1 VSARRSSKRAAALP
15 RPRKLRRT
23 WPQRLLIGFNVFLV
37 GVCLVT
43 AGGIFYTFNRFGDLP
58 RVELAHVLSPEPAK
72 EAIDRAQNF
81 LLVGSDS
88 RASIDPDDPNIG
100 AFGSEAEVGGQRSD
114 TIMVLR
120 IDPAS
125 ERAAI
130 LSFPRDLWVSIAGTG
145 GRQRINTA
153 FSRGPDVLVATL
165 QQNFGIPIQHFV
177 EVDFAGFKGLV
188 DAVGG
193 VPVYF
198 ENPARDKNT
207 GLNIPVSGCVTLSGD
222 QALAY
227 ARSRHYEYKVG
238 NKWRTDGTGDLGRI
252 SRQQDFIRRSLKKAV
267 AKGIRNPIVLNNLID
282 VGISNVTVDS
292 GLSARDLIRLGNRF
306 RSLDPSKIDMYTV
319 PITPTSINGAAVLLL
334 QEEAAQPV
342 LDIFRGV
349 ETPAGDGSTTA
360 APLPTVEPSTV
371 RVEVLNGAGV
381 RGLAAQTKQA
391 LTALSFVVTDTGD
404 ADSSQYDH
412 TIIRYAKGQEG
423 AARTLASFIESGAD
437 LQPVTSAGSGDV
449 QIILGRDF
457 TAVRATSATTTPAG
471 SGSGSASTTA
481 PPPSSTIV
489 GVTPP
494 AEAACG

>member
-1 VSARRSSKRAAALP
+1 MSARRSKKAAALP
-15 RPRKLRRT
+15 KPRKLRRT

-58 RVELAHVLSPEPAK
+58 RVELAHVLSPEPQS
-72 EAIDRAQNF
+72 EAPDKAQNF
-81 LLVGSDS
+81 LIVGSDS
-88 RASIDPDDPNIG
+88 RASIDPSDPNIG
-100 AFGSEAEVGGQRSD
+100 AFGSESDVGGQRSD

-125 ERAAI
+125 ERASI
-130 LSFPRDLWVSIAGTG
+130 LSFPRDLWVDIAGTG
-145 GRQRINTA
+145 GKQRINTA

-207 GLNIPVSGCVTLSGD
+207 GLNIPVAGCVTLNGD

-227 ARSRHYEYKVG
+227 ARSRHYEFKVG

-252 SRQQDFIRRSLKKAV
+252 SRQQDFIRRSMKKAV

-282 VGISNVTVDS
+282 VGIKNVTVDS
-292 GLSARDLIRLGNRF
+292 SLSARDLIRLGNRF

-319 PITPTSINGAAVLLL
+319 PITPTKINGAAVLLL
-334 QEEAAQPV
+334 QEQAAQPV
-342 LDIFRGV
+342 LDVFRGA
-349 ETPAGDGSTTA
+349 TSSPNDTTGGA
-360 APLPTVEPSTV
+360 TATAPLTTVEPSTV
-371 RVEVLNGAGV
+371 HVEVLNGAGV

-391 LTALSFVVTDTGD
+391 LTGLSFQVTGTGD
-404 ADSSQYDH
+404 ADSSQYEH
-412 TIIRYAKGQEG
+412 TVIRYSAGQED
-423 AARTLASFIESGAD
+423 AARTLATFVKPGAD
-437 LQPVTSAGSGDV
+437 LQPVTSAGTGDV
-449 QIILGRDF
+449 QLVLGRDF
-457 TAVRATSATTTPAG
+457 TSVSSPPSTSAPASAGAVTTTPAPT
-471 SGSGSASTTA
+471 STV
-481 PPPSSTIV
+481 V

>member
-1 VSARRSSKRAAALP
+1 LP

-58 RVELAHVLSPEPAK
+58 RVELAHVLSPEPPK
-72 EAIDRAQNF
+72 EAIDKAQNF

-88 RASIDPDDPNIG
+88 RANIDPDDPNIG
-100 AFGSEAEVGGQRSD
+100 AFGSESEVGGQRSD

-145 GRQRINTA
+145 GKQRINTA

-207 GLNIPVSGCVTLSGD
+207 GLNIPVSGCVNLNGD

-267 AKGIRNPIVLNNLID
+267 AKGIRNPIVLNQLID

-292 GLSARDLIRLGNRF
+292 SLSARDLIRLGNRF
-306 RSLDPSKIDMYTV
+306 RALDPSKIDMYTV
-319 PITPTSINGAAVLLL
+319 PITPTSINGASVLLL

-342 LDIFRGV
+342 LDVFRGT
-349 ETPAGDGSTTA
+349 EATTGDGSTTA

-371 RVEVLNGAGV
+371 QVEVLNGAGV
-381 RGLAAQTKQA
+381 RGLAAQTEQA
-391 LTALSFVVTDTGD
+391 LTALSFKVTGKGD
-404 ADSSQYDH
+404 ADSSQYER
-412 TIIRYAKGQEG
+412 TIIRYTKGQEA
-423 AARTLASFIESGAD
+423 AARTLASFVESGAD
-437 LQPVTSAGSGDV
+437 LQPVSAAGAADV

-457 TAVRATSATTTPAG
+457 TALRATPVTSAPASGSDSAATTT
-471 SGSGSASTTA
+471 

>member
-1 VSARRSSKRAAALP
+1 MSARRASKKAAALP
-15 RPRKLRRT
+15 KPRKLRRT

-72 EAIDRAQNF
+72 EAVDKAQNF

-100 AFGSEAEVGGQRSD
+100 AFGSESEVGGQRSD

-125 ERAAI
+125 ERASI

-145 GRQRINTA
+145 GKQRINTA

-165 QQNFGIPIQHFV
+165 QQNFGIPIQHFI
-177 EVDFAGFKGLV
+177 EVDFRGFKGLV

-207 GLNIPVSGCVTLSGD
+207 GLNIPNAGCVTLNGD

-227 ARSRHYEYKVG
+227 ARSRHYEYKVNG
-238 NKWRTDGTGDLGRI
+238 KWRTDGTGDLGRI

-267 AKGIRNPIVLNNLID
+267 AKGIRNPIVLNQLID
-282 VGISNVTVDS
+282 VGIQNVTVDS
-292 GLSARDLIRLGNRF
+292 SLSARDLIRLGNRF
-306 RSLDPSKIDMYTV
+306 RNLDPSKIDMYTV
-319 PITPTSINGAAVLLL
+319 PITPTSINGAAVLLM
-334 QEEAAQPV
+334 QEQAAQPV
-342 LDIFRGV
+342 LDIFRGTESSPTDTSAV
-349 ETPAGDGSTTA
+349 SA
-360 APLPTVEPSTV
+360 APLTTVDPSV
-371 RVEVLNGAGV
+371 VHVEILNGAGV
-381 RGLAAQTKQA
+381 RGLAAQTEQA
-391 LTALSFVVTDTGD
+391 LTGLSFQVTGKGD

-412 TIIRYAKGQEG
+412 TIIRYEQGQEA
-423 AARTLASFIESGAD
+423 AARTLAGFIDSGAE
-437 LQPVTSAGSGDV
+437 LQPVSSAGSGDIQLV
-449 QIILGRDF
+449 LGRDF
-457 TAVRATSATTTPAG
+457 TGVRTSPATSAPVASGGVTTVPAP
-471 SGSGSASTTA
+471 STTA
-481 PPPSSTIV
+481 V

>member
-1 VSARRSSKRAAALP
+1 MSARRASKRAAALP

-58 RVELAHVLSPEPAK
+58 RVELAHVLSPEPEK
-72 EAIDRAQNF
+72 EAVDKAQNF

-88 RASIDPDDPNIG
+88 RASIDPSDPNIG
-100 AFGSEAEVGGQRSD
+100 AFGSEADVGGQRSD

-125 ERAAI
+125 ERASI

-145 GRQRINTA
+145 GKQRINTA

-207 GLNIPVSGCVTLSGD
+207 GLNIPVAGCATLNGD

-227 ARSRHYEYKVG
+227 ARSRHYEYKIG

-267 AKGIRNPIVLNNLID
+267 AKGIRNPIVLNQLID

-292 GLSARDLIRLGNRF
+292 SLSARDLIRLGNRF

-319 PITPTSINGAAVLLL
+319 PITPTSINGASVLLL
-334 QEEAAQPV
+334 QEQAAQPV
-342 LDIFRGV
+342 LDVFRGV
-349 ETPAGDGSTTA
+349 ETPAAGATDSA
-360 APLPTVEPSTV
+360 APLPTVAPSTV
-371 RVEVLNGAGV
+371 EVEVLNGAGV

-391 LTALSFVVTDTGD
+391 LTGLSFQVTGTGD

-412 TIIRYAKGQEG
+412 TVIRYAAGQES
-423 AARTLASFIESGAD
+423 AARTLASFIDSGAQ
-437 LQPVTSAGSGDV
+437 LQPVASAGAAGV
-449 QIILGRDF
+449 QLVLGRDF
-457 TAVRATSATTTPAG
+457 TGVSATAATTPPAGGQTSTTTPA
-471 SGSGSASTTA
+471 
-481 PPPSSTIV
+481 PSSTVI

>member
-1 VSARRSSKRAAALP
+1 MSARRSSKRAAALP

-72 EAIDRAQNF
+72 EAIDKAQNF

-130 LSFPRDLWVSIAGTG
+130 LSFPRDLWVSVAGTG
-145 GRQRINTA
+145 GKQRINTA

-207 GLNIPVSGCVTLSGD
+207 GLNIPVSGCVNLNGD

-227 ARSRHYEYKVG
+227 ARSRHYEFKVG

-292 GLSARDLIRLGNRF
+292 SLSARDLIRLGNRF

-349 ETPAGDGSTTA
+349 DTPTGGDGTTA
-360 APLPTVEPSTV
+360 PLVTVEPSTV

-381 RGLAAQTKQA
+381 RGLAAQTEQA
-391 LTALSFVVTDTGD
+391 LTALSFQVTGKGD

-412 TIIRYAKGQEG
+412 TIIRYAKGQEA
-423 AARTLASFIESGAD
+423 AARTLASVIESGAE
-437 LQPVTSAGSGDV
+437 LQPVSSAGSGDV
-449 QIILGRDF
+449 QIILGHDF
-457 TAVRATSATTTPAG
+457 TAVRATPATTAPTGGSDSATTSTPA
-471 SGSGSASTTA
+471 
-481 PPPSSTIV
+481 PSSTIV

>member
-1 VSARRSSKRAAALP
+1 M
-15 RPRKLRRT
+15 
-23 WPQRLLIGFNVFLV
+23 LIGFNVFLV

-58 RVELAHVLSPEPAK
+58 RVELAHVLSPEPTK
-72 EAIDRAQNF
+72 EAIDKAQNF

-100 AFGSEAEVGGQRSD
+100 AFGSESEVGGQRSD

-125 ERAAI
+125 ERASI

-165 QQNFGIPIQHFV
+165 QENFGIPIQHFV

-207 GLNIPVSGCVTLSGD
+207 GLNIPVSGCVNLNGD

-267 AKGIRNPIVLNNLID
+267 AKGIRNPIVLNELID

-292 GLSARDLIRLGNRF
+292 SLSARDLIRLGNRF
-306 RSLDPSKIDMYTV
+306 RSLDPSRIDMYTV
-319 PITPTSINGAAVLLL
+319 PITPTKINGAAVLLL
-334 QEEAAQPV
+334 QEDAAQPV
-342 LDIFRGV
+342 LDVFRGA
-349 ETPAGDGSTTA
+349 ETPTGDGTDTS
-360 APLPTVEPSTV
+360 PLPTVEPSTV
-371 RVEVLNGAGV
+371 QVEVLNGAGV
-381 RGLAAQTKQA
+381 RGLAAQTEQA
-391 LTALSFVVTDTGD
+391 LVSLAFQVTGKGD

-412 TIIRYAKGQEG
+412 TIIRYAKGQEA
-423 AARTLASFIESGAD
+423 AARTLAGFIESGAE

-457 TAVRATSATTTPAG
+457 TGVRSGPVTSAAPVDGA
-471 SGSGSASTTA
+471 SASTTI
-481 PPPSSTIV
+481 PPSSTVV

>member
-1 VSARRSSKRAAALP
+1 M
-15 RPRKLRRT
+15 
-23 WPQRLLIGFNVFLV
+23 LIGFNVFLI

-43 AGGIFYTFNRFGDLP
+43 AGGIFYTFNKFGDLP
-58 RVELAHVLSPEPAK
+58 RVELAHVLSPEPQQ

-88 RASIDPDDPNIG
+88 RAGIAADDPNIG

-120 IDPAS
+120 IDPES
-125 ERAAI
+125 ERASV

-145 GRQRINTA
+145 AKQRINTA

-177 EVDFAGFKGLV
+177 EVDFVGFKGLV

-207 GLNIPVSGCVTLSGD
+207 GLNIPVSGCVTLNGD

-227 ARSRHYEYKVG
+227 ARSRHYEYRSG
-238 NKWRTDGTGDLGRI
+238 DRWRTDGTGDLGRI
-252 SRQQDFIRRSLKKAV
+252 SRQQDFIRRTLVKAV
-267 AKGIRNPIVLNNLID
+267 ARGVRNPIVLNQLID
-282 VGISNVTVDS
+282 VGIRNVTVDS

-306 RSLDPSKIDMYTV
+306 RELDPSKIDMYTV
-319 PITPTSINGAAVLLL
+319 PITPTSINGAAVLLM

-342 LDIFRGV
+342 LDVFRGLP
-349 ETPAGDGSTTA
+349 TDTGDGTA
-360 APLPTVEPSTV
+360 EPPAPTVPPATV
-371 RVEVLNGAGV
+371 TLQVLNGAGI
-381 RGLAAQTKQA
+381 RGLAGQTSEA
-391 LTALSFVVTDTGD
+391 LAGIGFEVVDPGD
-404 ADSSQYDH
+404 ADSTQYER
-412 TIIRYAKGQEG
+412 TVIRYAKGQEG
-423 AARTLASFIESGAD
+423 AARTVAAYLDSGAE
-437 LQPVTSAGSGDV
+437 LQPVNEVATGDV
-449 QIILGRDF
+449 VVILGRDF
-457 TAVRATSATTTPAG
+457 TQVNTTPSTVPSGDSDSATTTNPVA
-471 SGSGSASTTA
+471 TT
-481 PPPSSTIV
+481 TTVI
-489 GVTPP
+489 GVIPP

>member
-1 VSARRSSKRAAALP
+1 M
-15 RPRKLRRT
+15 RRT

-58 RVELAHVLSPEPAK
+58 RVELAHVLSPEPQK
-72 EAIDRAQNF
+72 EAIDKAQNF

-88 RASIDPDDPNIG
+88 RAGIAPDDPNIG

-125 ERAAI
+125 ERASI

-145 GRQRINTA
+145 GKQRINTA

-207 GLNIPVSGCVTLSGD
+207 GLNIPVAGCVTLNGD

-227 ARSRHYEYKVG
+227 ARSRHYEYRSG
-238 NKWRTDGTGDLGRI
+238 DRWRTDGTGDLGRI
-252 SRQQDFIRRSLKKAV
+252 SRQQDFIRRTLVKAV
-267 AKGIRNPIVLNNLID
+267 ARGVRNPIVLNELID
-282 VGISNVTVDS
+282 VGIRNVTVDS
-292 GLSARDLIRLGNRF
+292 SLSARDLIRLGNRF
-306 RSLDPSKIDMYTV
+306 RELDPSKIDMYTV

-342 LDIFRGV
+342 LDVFRG
-349 ETPAGDGSTTA
+349 
-360 APLPTVEPSTV
+360 LPTRRPVTALPSRRRRRSRRRRSRSRCSTV
-371 RVEVLNGAGV
+371 QGSAGSPPRRARRSPAISFEVV
-381 RGLAAQTKQA
+381 
-391 LTALSFVVTDTGD
+391 DPGD
-404 ADSSQYDH
+404 ADSTQYDR
-412 TIIRYAKGQEG
+412 TVIRYAKGQEG
-423 AARTLASFIESGAD
+423 AARTVAAYLDSGAE
-437 LQPVTSAGSGDV
+437 LQPVNEVATGDV
-449 QIILGRDF
+449 EVDPRPRLHRGEHDARPRCPPASPDS
-457 TAVRATSATTTPAG
+457 AATTTPVA
-471 SGSGSASTTA
+471 SSTTV
-481 PPPSSTIV
+481 I
-489 GVTPP
+489 GVIPP

>member
-1 VSARRSSKRAAALP
+1 MSARRSSTRAAALP

-58 RVELAHVLSPEPAK
+58 RVELAHVLSPEPPK
-72 EAIDRAQNF
+72 EAIDKAQNF

-88 RASIDPDDPNIG
+88 RASIDPSDPNIG
-100 AFGSEAEVGGQRSD
+100 AFGSESEVGGQRSD

-125 ERAAI
+125 ERASI

-145 GRQRINTA
+145 GKQRINTA

-207 GLNIPVSGCVTLSGD
+207 GLNVPVAGCVNLNGD

-267 AKGIRNPIVLNNLID
+267 AKGIRNPIVLNQLID

-292 GLSARDLIRLGNRF
+292 SLSARDLIRLGNRF

-342 LDIFRGV
+342 LDIFRGT
-349 ETPAGDGSTTA
+349 ETPTGDGGTA
-360 APLPTVEPSTV
+360 APLVTVEPSTV

-381 RGLAAQTKQA
+381 RGLAAQTEQS
-391 LTALSFVVTDTGD
+391 LTALSFEVTGKGD
-404 ADSSQYDH
+404 ADSSQYEH
-412 TIIRYAKGQEG
+412 TIIRFAKGQEA
-423 AARTLASFIESGAD
+423 AARTLASVIESGAE
-437 LQPVTSAGSGDV
+437 LQPVTSAGTGDV
-449 QIILGRDF
+449 QLVLGRDF
-457 TAVRATSATTTPAG
+457 TAVRATPPTSAPAGESAAATTTPV
-471 SGSGSASTTA
+471 
-481 PPPSSTIV
+481 PSSTIV

>member
-1 VSARRSSKRAAALP
+1 M
-15 RPRKLRRT
+15 
-23 WPQRLLIGFNVFLV
+23 LIGFNVFLI

-43 AGGIFYTFNRFGDLP
+43 AGGIFYTFNKFGDLP
-58 RVELAHVLSPEPAK
+58 RVELAHVLSPEPQQ

-88 RASIDPDDPNIG
+88 RAGIAPDDPNIG

-120 IDPAS
+120 IDPES
-125 ERAAI
+125 ERASV

-145 GRQRINTA
+145 AKQRINTA

-177 EVDFAGFKGLV
+177 EVDFVGFKGLV

-207 GLNIPVSGCVTLSGD
+207 GLNIPVAGCVNLNGD

-227 ARSRHYEYKVG
+227 ARSRHYEYRSG
-238 NKWRTDGTGDLGRI
+238 DRWRTDGTGDLGRI
-252 SRQQDFIRRSLKKAV
+252 SRQQDFIRRTLVKAV
-267 AKGIRNPIVLNNLID
+267 ARGVRNPIVLNELID
-282 VGISNVTVDS
+282 VGIRNVTVDS

-306 RSLDPSKIDMYTV
+306 RELDPSKIDMYTV
-319 PITPTSINGAAVLLL
+319 PITPTSINGAAVLLM

-342 LDIFRGV
+342 LDVFRGLPT
-349 ETPAGDGSTTA
+349 ETGDGTA
-360 APLPTVEPSTV
+360 EPPAPTVPASTV
-371 RVEVLNGAGV
+371 QVQVLNGAGI
-381 RGLAAQTKQA
+381 RGLASQTSESLA
-391 LTALSFVVTDTGD
+391 AIGFEVIDPGD
-404 ADSSQYDH
+404 ADSTQYER
-412 TIIRYAKGQEG
+412 TVIRYAKGQEG
-423 AARTLASFIESGAD
+423 AARTVAAYLDSGAE
-437 LQPVTSAGSGDV
+437 LQPVNEVATGDV
-449 QIILGRDF
+449 VVILGRDF
-457 TAVRATSATTTPAG
+457 TQVNTAPSTVPSGDSGSAATTTPVA
-471 SGSGSASTTA
+471 SSTTV
-481 PPPSSTIV
+481 I
-489 GVTPP
+489 GVIPP

>member
-1 VSARRSSKRAAALP
+1 MSARRSKKAAALP
-15 RPRKLRRT
+15 KPRKLRRT

-58 RVELAHVLSPEPAK
+58 RVELAHVLSPEPASQD
-72 EAIDRAQNF
+72 IDKAQNF

-88 RASIDPDDPNIG
+88 RASIDPTDPNIG
-100 AFGSEAEVGGQRSD
+100 AFGSEADVGGQRSD

-125 ERAAI
+125 ERASI
-130 LSFPRDLWVSIAGTG
+130 LSFPRDLWVDIAGTG
-145 GRQRINTA
+145 SKQRINTA

-177 EVDFAGFKGLV
+177 EVDFRGFKGLV

-207 GLNIPVSGCVTLSGD
+207 GLNIPVAGCVTLNGD

-238 NKWRTDGTGDLGRI
+238 SKWRTDGTGDLGRI

-267 AKGIRNPIVLNNLID
+267 AKGIRNPIVLNQLID
-282 VGISNVTVDS
+282 VGVQNVTVDS
-292 GLSARDLIRLGNRF
+292 SLSARDLIRLGNRF

-319 PITPTSINGAAVLLL
+319 PVTPTKINGAAVLLL
-334 QEEAAQPV
+334 QEQAAQPV
-342 LDIFRGV
+342 LDVFRG
-349 ETPAGDGSTTA
+349 EAASTTDTTGGATA
-360 APLPTVEPSTV
+360 AAVTTVEPSTV
-371 RVEVLNGAGV
+371 HVEVLNGAGV
-381 RGLAAQTKQA
+381 RGLAAQTKQE
-391 LTALSFVVTDTGD
+391 LTGLSFQVTGTGD
-404 ADSSQYDH
+404 ADSSQYEH
-412 TIIRYAKGQEG
+412 TVIRYTTGQED
-423 AARTLASFIESGAD
+423 AARTLASFIKPGAD
-437 LQPVTSAGSGDV
+437 LQPVTSAGTGDV
-449 QIILGRDF
+449 QLVLGRDF
-457 TAVRATSATTTPAG
+457 TSVSSTPSTSAPAS
-471 SGSGSASTTA
+471 SGATTA
-481 PPPSSTIV
+481 PAPTSTVV